1 MTWRCGSNIV
11 CSEAREMRS
20 LRRFGVEL
28 ETSRCFRASRLALKT
43 VYGAK
48 HDGSIDG
55 LEFVSPILQGDA
67 GLRAT
72 RGFCTRARHARF
84 AVDSNCGMHIHLDVS
99 GEDALQRRH
108 IAAAYA
114 ATQGLWCS
122 LVSPRRLH
130 NTYCG
135 PIPWNFQDMVACRD
149 FQDRCEETSRYYW
162 FNIAAAEKYRTFE
175 IRNHEGTLDGVRVCN
190 WIKAHARFFD
200 AVADMKFHEI
210 KVRFTGTQAQVWRAV
225 TDTWNDPALRRYWRK
240 VKISHAVTTQI

>member
-1 MTWRCGSNIV
+1 MTWRCGSDIV
-11 CSEAREMRS
+11 CSVAHEMRS

-28 ETSRCFRASRLALKT
+28 ETSRCFRASRLERKT

-48 HDGSIDG
+48 RDGSIDG

-84 AVDSNCGMHIHLDVS
+84 AVDASCGMHIHLDVS
-99 GEDALQRRH
+99 DNDQLQRRH

-114 ATQGLWCS
+114 VTQDLWSS
-122 LVSPRRLH
+122 LVDCRRLH
-130 NTYCG
+130 NSYCR
-135 PIPWNFQDMVACRD
+135 PLTWNYQDMSECRHFTD
-149 FQDRCEETSRYYW
+149 FCADASRYHW
-162 FNIAAAEKYRTFE
+162 FNVAAADKFGTFE

-200 AVADMKFHEI
+200 AVVDMKFHDI
-210 KVRFTGTQAQVWRAV
+210 KARFTGTRAQVWRAV
-225 TDTWNDPALRRYWRK
+225 TDTWSDPALRRYWRK
-240 VKISHAVTTQI
+240 VKLQHACTTI